1 MIFPSLN
8 SQKGGFGVSP
18 KSPPPL
24 ALATG
29 FGGLGHSPLA
39 SAVWGPFD
47 WPPLSNETIPER
59 L

>member
-1 MIFPSLN
+1 MIPSLN
-8 SQKGGFGVSP
+8 SLKGRVWGLTLE
-18 KSPPPL
+18 PPPL

-47 WPPLSNETIPER
+47 WPPLSNETLPER